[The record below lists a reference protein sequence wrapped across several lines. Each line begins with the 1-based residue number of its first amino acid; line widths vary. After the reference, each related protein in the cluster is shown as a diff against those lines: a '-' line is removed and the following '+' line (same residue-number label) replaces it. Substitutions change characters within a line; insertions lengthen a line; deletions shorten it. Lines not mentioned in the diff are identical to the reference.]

1 MNRLLIIACSF
12 IFLSSCHF
20 LHGGE
25 RVKGNG
31 NIKKEQRTAGV
42 FNSVEVSGD
51 IDLYVKQD
59 SARSINIE
67 TDENLLPYIEVR
79 NDGDHLIISPKEGY
93 NPDPSQAIK
102 VYVSSPV
109 FKELEASGASKIVGE
124 NMITSG
130 DAVTI
135 QLSGASDAGLELKS
149 PKVSVDLSGAS
160 TMTLKGE
167 TKDLV
172 AGASGASHIRGFDML
187 SENAD
192 VDVSG
197 ASNAEVFASVKLN
210 AKASGASDVRY
221 KGNAAVTQDESGASS
236 VKKAE

>member
-1 MNRLLIIACSF
+1 MNRLLIIVCSF
-12 IFLSSCHF
+12 IMLSSCHYF
-20 LHGGE
+20 HGE

-59 SARSINIE
+59 SARSISIE

-79 NDGDHLIISPKEGY
+79 NDGDQLIISPKEGY

-109 FKELEASGASKIVGE
+109 FKGLEASGACKIVSE

-130 DAVTI
+130 DAVNI
-135 QLSGASDAGLELKS
+135 HLSGASDAGLELKS
-149 PKVSVDLSGAS
+149 PKVSVELNGAS

-167 TKDLV
+167 TKDLS
-172 AGASGASHIRGFDML
+172 AGASGASHIKGFDL
-187 SENAD
+187 LAENAD

-221 KGNAAVTQDESGASS
+221 KGNAAVTRDESGASS